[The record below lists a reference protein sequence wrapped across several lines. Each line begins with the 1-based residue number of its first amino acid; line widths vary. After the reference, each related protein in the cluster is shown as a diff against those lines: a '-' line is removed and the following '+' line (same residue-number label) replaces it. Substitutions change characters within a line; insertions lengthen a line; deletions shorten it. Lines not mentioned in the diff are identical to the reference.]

1 MADLEEYIKLQTF
14 SDKEMLNRT
23 VGSLQRQVLENHSSR
38 RFATKIKDREVRDK
52 FTGVADQIVPET
64 S

>member
-23 VGSLQRQVLENHSSR
+23 VGALQRQVLENNSSR